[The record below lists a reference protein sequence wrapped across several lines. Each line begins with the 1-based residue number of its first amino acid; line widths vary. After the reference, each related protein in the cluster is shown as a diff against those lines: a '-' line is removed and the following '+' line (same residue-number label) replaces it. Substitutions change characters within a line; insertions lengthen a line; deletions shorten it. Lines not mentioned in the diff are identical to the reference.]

1 MSNQKQKPEIVFK
14 SGRIRAAVFKHEVD
28 KDGRTEIQRQISI
41 QKRIKDGDNWRSTE
55 TFFPNEL
62 PQLVLVTQKAYEFRC
77 HPRKAKACDNSSE
90 PFSAWPRPFRSSTAP
105 TVTSPI

>member
-1 MSNQKQKPEIVFK
+1 MANQKQKPEVVFK

-62 PQLVLVTQKAYEFRC
+62 PQLVLVAQKAYEYVALREDQ
-77 HPRKAKACDNSSE
+77 PAAETESE
-90 PFSAWPRPFRSSTAP
+90 AA
-105 TVTSPI
+105 